1 MKMGGSKIGALLRR
15 AGGTVR
21 TIVLGALLS
30 LSALSSVILLGWLMT
45 LMRSRALVVAGQVLT
60 GHDQPRWLYGAFDAA
75 WPKRFAGGLGR
86 NIARGTAAA
95 ASLAVATFPFAVLWL
110 ASWWAGWEN
119 SFNKGYEQAL
129 AGQLVG
135 LAGIAIFVVVMVY
148 LPMALVHQAVEQRAF
163 SFFELRRV
171 GSVVAHTGP
180 AYILWSG
187 ASVLLAVPFFLSR
200 ILPAFAEGFYPG
212 LANFSPE
219 QVAGTATMIKLFVA
233 LYLFVTLV
241 FLKRW
246 SAGIYARAVQRA
258 STSADAALWQGS
270 ALVEGTTYSS
280 GKSPWRVARLA
291 RFMVLSVIWAGLA
304 VLIFV
309 GQFVNHGL
317 HVWLSHPF
325 IFLPW
330 GM

>member
-1 MKMGGSKIGALLRR
+1 MKVGGSKIGALLRR
-15 AGGTVR
+15 VAGTVR

-30 LSALSSVILLGWLMT
+30 LTALSSVILLGWLMT
-45 LMRSRALVVAGQVLT
+45 LMRCRALVVAGQGRT

-212 LANFSPE
+212 NLDFNRSKE
-219 QVAGTATMIKLFVA
+219 
-233 LYLFVTLV
+233 
-241 FLKRW
+241 
-246 SAGIYARAVQRA
+246 
-258 STSADAALWQGS
+258 
-270 ALVEGTTYSS
+270 E
-280 GKSPWRVARLA
+280 
-291 RFMVLSVIWAGLA
+291 
-304 VLIFV
+304 
-309 GQFVNHGL
+309 
-317 HVWLSHPF
+317 
-325 IFLPW
+325 
-330 GM
+330 

>member
-1 MKMGGSKIGALLRR
+1 MMAGGSRIGALLRHITS
-15 AGGTVR
+15 TVR

-30 LSALSSVILLGWLMT
+30 LTAVSSVILLGWLMT
-45 LMRSRALVVAGQVLT
+45 LMRRRALVVAGQVRT
-60 GHDQPRWLYGAFDAA
+60 VQDQPRWLFGAVDAT
-75 WPKRFAGGLGR
+75 WLKRFAGGLGR
-86 NIARGTAAA
+86 NITGGIAAT
-95 ASLAVATFPFAVLWL
+95 ASLAIATFPFAVFWL
-110 ASWWAGWEN
+110 VSWWAGWEN
-119 SFNKGYEQAL
+119 SFNKGYEQAFV
-129 AGQLVG
+129 GPLVG
-135 LAGIAIFVVVMVY
+135 LAGIAVFVAVMVY

-187 ASVLLAVPFFLSR
+187 TSVFLAVPFFLSR
-200 ILPAFAEGFYPG
+200 ALPAFGEEFYPG
-212 LANFSPE
+212 LADFSPE
-219 QVAGTATMIKLFVA
+219 EMAGTATMIKLFVA

-241 FLKRW
+241 ILKHW

-258 STSADAALWQGS
+258 STSADATLWQGS

-291 RFMVLSVIWAGLA
+291 RFMVLSAIWTGLA

-309 GQFVNHGL
+309 GQFLNHGW